1 MVSWNLGVRLSIK
14 VRDIFNLLHL
24 LLVDLLLRCK
34 VLRILASHV
43 SRRNHSL
50 LVLLLHELEMLDV
63 LLKLVSSLEVSLYL
77 CLRWLVHRLLSL
89 N

>member
-1 MVSWNLGVRLSIK
+1 MSIK

-34 VLRILASHV
+34 VLGILASHV

-63 LLKLVSSLEVSLYL
+63 LLKLVGSLEVSLYL